1 MYSIQK
7 FFVFWVSFST
17 YEFAKK
23 CMCKWE
29 MNKVL
34 KLGMF
39 MSIVLLNQD
48 LFGLIDGDQ
57 TSQI

>member
-1 MYSIQK
+1 MSLQK
-7 FFVFWVSFST
+7 NVCVSG
-17 YEFAKK
+17 KLI
-23 CMCKWE
+23 
-29 MNKVL
+29 VL

>member
-1 MYSIQK
+1 
-7 FFVFWVSFST
+7 
-17 YEFAKK
+17 
-23 CMCKWE
+23 MCKWE